1 MSNTAHLNL
10 PVIAAAQS
18 QKHVTHNE
26 ALALIDLVVQLSVIS
41 NSVGEP
47 PADPTTGARYIVPA
61 GATGA
66 FAGYDNQ
73 IAAFDAGAWRF
84 IAPGTGWCAW
94 VESAGGMQVYSDG
107 AWGHLA
113 AVAGLGIDPGTGGLA
128 IQQEAT
134 VLSETDHGAQSQFV
148 TVEEELSLAGGSV
161 SSTIVIPDR
170 AIVFC
175 VSSRTVEDVTGV
187 WQYHAGIAGEAEKFG
202 GYLGVAEGATN
213 AGVIGPQAF
222 YADTPVVITA
232 HGDTGAFT
240 GGKVRI
246 ALHYFLPVVATS

>member
-18 QKHVTHNE
+18 QKHITHNE

-61 GATGA
+61 GASGA
-66 FAGYDNQ
+66 FAGYENQ

-107 AWGHLA
+107 AWGALVCCCRTWHRS
-113 AVAGLGIDPGTGGLA
+113 G
-128 IQQEAT
+128 
-134 VLSETDHGAQSQFV
+134 HG
-148 TVEEELSLAGGSV
+148 
-161 SSTIVIPDR
+161 R
-170 AIVFC
+170 ACHPARGNRF
-175 VSSRTVEDVTGV
+175 
-187 WQYHAGIAGEAEKFG
+187 K
-202 GYLGVAEGATN
+202 
-213 AGVIGPQAF
+213 
-222 YADTPVVITA
+222 
-232 HGDTGAFT
+232 
-240 GGKVRI
+240 
-246 ALHYFLPVVATS
+246 